1 MTAEKNTEEELDLLT
16 LSEAAKVAG
25 FTPEYLNMLA
35 RKKKLQAM
43 KIGRNWFT
51 TRNWLNDFFHPELK
65 ISDEVSLEEITTDPG
80 LFVAQEPIS
89 DLVSESK
96 TEKTPASVLAFP
108 DKSVNSENESSVNYK
123 NRFSEQSSLKWWQS
137 PRFFSLTVIVI
148 LIFFGTLQAVRLKQN
163 SGNDNSDVI
172 NQIPTEAGKI
182 ETLGVAEQEGRVLGT
197 QTENNG
203 RVLLASENYAIKEIK
218 FGGDVSLLATSYENF
233 PLKLTDVRSQIV
245 TTKNKDEFQLLV
257 YWKTNKLAVS
267 SIAYSKM
274 GADAQKKISEDD
286 FGFSHSVIIPKLDAA
301 TAYTYIITAK
311 DKWGNTITSDRYS
324 AYTGAK
330 NVSVFELIVNAAE
343 DTFGWAMK
351 K

>member
-1 MTAEKNTEEELDLLT
+1 MAVEKNTEEELDLLT
-16 LSEAAKVAG
+16 LSEAAKIAG

-51 TRNWLNDFFHPELK
+51 TQNWLNDFFHPELK
-65 ISDEVSLEEITTDPG
+65 TL
-80 LFVAQEPIS
+80 
-89 DLVSESK
+89 DLVSEEEIKTGPDMDVPQESTSDLASESK
-96 TEKTPASVLAFP
+96 KEKAPVA
-108 DKSVNSENESSVNYK
+108 NYENKFSQKESA
-123 NRFSEQSSLKWWQS
+123 KWWQS
-137 PRFFSLTVIVI
+137 SRVFSLTVIVI
-148 LIFFGTLQAVRLKQN
+148 LIFFGTLQTIKIKQKLDNNN
-163 SGNDNSDVI
+163 SGVI
-172 NQIPTEAGKI
+172 DQIQMELEKI
-182 ETLGVAEQEGRVLGT
+182 ETLDAADQEGEVLGT
-197 QTENNG
+197 QTENIG

-218 FGGDVSLLATSYENF
+218 FGGDVSLLASSYENF

-274 GADAQKKISEDD
+274 GADSSKKISEED
-286 FGFSHSVIIPKLDAA
+286 FGFSHSVIIPKLEPA

-311 DKWGNTITSDRYS
+311 DKWGNTITSDKYS

-330 NVSVFELIVNAAE
+330 DVSVFELIVKAAE
-343 DTFGWAMK
+343 DTFGWAMNK
-351 K
+351 

>member
-1 MTAEKNTEEELDLLT
+1 
-16 LSEAAKVAG
+16 LSEAAKIAG
-25 FTPEYLNMLA
+25 FTPEYLNILA
-35 RKKKLQAM
+35 RQKKLQAM

-51 TRNWLNDFFHPELK
+51 TQGWLNDFFHPKLK
-65 ISDEVSLEEITTDPG
+65 TAETVLEEETKTGPEMNVPPESAN
-80 LFVAQEPIS
+80 LEKEPVANYENRLLQKEP
-89 DLVSESK
+89 
-96 TEKTPASVLAFP
+96 A
-108 DKSVNSENESSVNYK
+108 
-123 NRFSEQSSLKWWQS
+123 RWWQS
-137 PRFFSLTVIVI
+137 SRVFSLTVIVI
-148 LIFFGTLQAVRLKQN
+148 LIFFGTLQTIRVKQN
-163 SGNDNSDVI
+163 LDNNNSGVI
-172 NQIPTEAGKI
+172 NQIQTETGKI
-182 ETLGVAEQEGRVLGT
+182 ETLGTEEQQGRVLGT

-203 RVLLASENYAIKEIK
+203 RVLLASENYAIKELK

-257 YWKTNKLAVS
+257 YWKTNKLALS

-274 GADAQKKISEDD
+274 GADTPRKISEDD
-286 FGFSHSVIIPKLDAA
+286 FGFSHSVIIPKLDPA

-330 NVSVFELIVNAAE
+330 NVSVFDLIVKAAE

>member
-1 MTAEKNTEEELDLLT
+1 MDLLT

-51 TRNWLNDFFHPELK
+51 TQNWLNDFFHPELK
-65 ISDEVSLEEITTDPG
+65 TSNVVLEEEVKTGPDMNAP
-80 LFVAQEPIS
+80 QE
-89 DLVSESK
+89 L
-96 TEKTPASVLAFP
+96 
-108 DKSVNSENESSVNYK
+108 VNSEKDPVANYE
-123 NRFSEQSSLKWWQS
+123 NNFSQKEPARWWQS
-137 PRFFSLTVIVI
+137 SRVFSLTVIVI
-148 LIFFGTLQAVRLKQN
+148 LIFFGTLQAIRVKKNLDNNN
-163 SGNDNSDVI
+163 SVVI
-172 NQIPTEAGKI
+172 DQMQMELEKI
-182 ETLGVAEQEGRVLGT
+182 ETLDAEDQNGKVLGT
-197 QTENNG
+197 QTENIG
-203 RVLLASENYAIKEIK
+203 RVLLASENYAIKELK
-218 FGGDVSLLATSYENF
+218 FGGDVSLLAASYENF

-274 GADAQKKISEDD
+274 GADTTKKISEED
-286 FGFSHSVIIPKLDAA
+286 FGFSHSVIIPKLEPA

-311 DKWGNTITSDRYS
+311 DKWGNTITSDKYS

-330 NVSVFELIVNAAE
+330 DVSVFELIVKAAE